1 MGNHDRRDRTTDAT
15 DPKSDPPGTRQDP
28 AAGPRNG
35 PDPKAGMDR
44 EVGDLD
50 DPDAVEKDGA
60 LPGRMGGGLAGG

>member
-1 MGNHDRRDRTTDAT
+1 MGDQSERSSKTPSN
-15 DPKSDPPGTRQDP
+15 PTRSGNPQDP
-28 AAGPRNG
+28 AKGPRKD

-50 DPDAVEKDGA
+50 DPDGVEDDGA